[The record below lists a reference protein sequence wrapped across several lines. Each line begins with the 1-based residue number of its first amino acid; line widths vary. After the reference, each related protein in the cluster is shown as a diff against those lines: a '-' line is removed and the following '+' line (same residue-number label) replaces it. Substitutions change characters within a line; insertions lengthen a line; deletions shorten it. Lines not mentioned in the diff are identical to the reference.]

1 MTRSTLLLI
10 AALVVSATG
19 LLLAS
24 TAVANDPEPAVAPA
38 AAPAAAPVSVLDPDT
53 RATWMVRIARMEG
66 ASVDVEEA
74 AAAVAATAQSIADA
88 GRVQDVALLSG
99 QAEQLKR
106 KVISAT
112 LASEVLD
119 DL

>member
-1 MTRSTLLLI
+1 MTRFAPVI
-10 AALVVSATG
+10 AA
-19 LLLAS
+19 
-24 TAVANDPEPAVAPA
+24 AVLGVALAPA
-38 AAPAAAPVSVLDPDT
+38 AVADDPTPDAALDADT
-53 RATWMVRIARMEG
+53 RAVWMVRVARMEG

-74 AAAVAATAQSIADA
+74 AAALAATAQSIADA

-99 QAEQLKR
+99 QAELLKR
-106 KVISAT
+106 KVISAS